1 MCTRVCVRLVSGYCT
16 ALRDGLSGIS
26 PGPLRRS
33 DAVDERHPR
42 RPGEDGGGGTR
53 EVPSPR
59 LEVFIYLGVT
69 LFYLLKII
77 IKRSMLWMKR
87 YFRDENLY
95 LLFDV
100 LLSTILTFTLK
111 SSLLDPLS

>member
-1 MCTRVCVRLVSGYCT
+1 MPLTNVTRGDQGRT
-16 ALRDGLSGIS
+16 A
-26 PGPLRRS
+26 
-33 DAVDERHPR
+33 VEER
-42 RPGEDGGGGTR
+42 GS
-53 EVPSPR
+53 PSPR

-77 IKRSMLWMKR
+77 IKCSMLWMKR

-100 LLSTILTFTLK
+100 LLQQFLPSLSNCRCWIHCPETNLSFTCSPPSCTESPRSSSRHMFSTRQNT
-111 SSLLDPLS
+111 

>member
-1 MCTRVCVRLVSGYCT
+1 MPLTNVARGDQGRT
-16 ALRDGLSGIS
+16 A
-26 PGPLRRS
+26 
-33 DAVDERHPR
+33 VEER
-42 RPGEDGGGGTR
+42 GS
-53 EVPSPR
+53 PSPR

-77 IKRSMLWMKR
+77 IKCSMLWMKR

-111 SSLLDPLS
+111 LSLLDPLS